1 LPLGFVAGNRVFV
14 CDNLAFSAELMVRRR
29 HTRFGKLRF
38 QEAIDESVKGLAAFA
53 KAETARIHRLKET
66 KLTEDKALALMVKS
80 IEAEVIAPPS
90 LPALLKEWRTPSHD
104 YGTGADPTAWLLF
117 NAYTTVLGPRA
128 TSNPTDYAKRTMRL
142 GLLLNNET
150 APATTTLAA

>member
-1 LPLGFVAGNRVFV
+1 VQVGDTIVHAGTPHVVASVDRRNGFGWPIADCAGGWGIALSP
-14 CDNLAFSAELMVRRR
+14 D
-29 HTRFGKLRF
+29 G
-38 QEAIDESVKGLAAFA
+38 
-53 KAETARIHRLKET
+53 RLEIP
-66 KLTEDKALALMVKS
+66 S
-80 IEAEVIAPPS
+80 PS